1 MGKEIKNYSE
11 LCRVCK
17 SVGLWYVGSFMI
29 EFIIK
34 KHLWENPETKHQ
46 FITYMLGEYDFG
58 DSLSSTR
65 TRINGMIR
73 IVESRMVEKAL
84 EMVINANKIKL
95 GCEES
100 RVNAEY
106 CLELLDSGKLTY

>member
-29 EFIIK
+29 EFINK

-58 DSLSSTR
+58 NSLSSTR

>member
-1 MGKEIKNYSE
+1 MGKTIKDYSE
-11 LCRVCK
+11 LCKVCK

-29 EFIIK
+29 EFIDK

-46 FITYMLGEYDFG
+46 FITYMSSEYDFG
-58 DSLSSTR
+58 DSLSGTR

-84 EMVINANKIKL
+84 EMVIEANEIKL

-100 RVNAEY
+100 KVNAKY
-106 CLELLDSGKLTY
+106 CLELLESGKLSY